1 VIKAEH
7 RAWRAKH
14 ELEYQIVL
22 LRDASQLEAGD
33 NRFAPY
39 LRMERII
46 TGPTFKRAFFE
57 YLATRESA
65 S

>member
-1 VIKAEH
+1 MIKAEL
-7 RAWRAKH
+7 RASKAKH
-14 ELEYQIVL
+14 ELEYQVCL

-39 LRMERII
+39 LTMERII
-46 TGPTFKRAFFE
+46 TGPAFKRAFFE

-65 S
+65 